1 MAWATTDDGIRLWY
15 ETAGEGP
22 AVVFVHEFGGNHLS
36 WEPQTTAFARRHQCL
51 TFAARGYPPSDVP
64 ADVATYG
71 QARAADDIVAVLDAA
86 GIARAHLVGL
96 SMGGFAVLHAAMR
109 HPKRV
114 LSVVAAGTGYGAEKQ
129 HEGYFR
135 GVSEQ
140 VARGFETLGSEEFSK
155 TYALGPSRVQF
166 QNKDPRGWQ
175 AFADRLAT
183 HDARG
188 AANTMRGVQAQ
199 RPSLYDLET
208 ELRALDAPVLVMTG
222 DEDDHCLQPGLY
234 LKRTIPRCGLAVLP
248 KSGHTLNLEEPA
260 LFNRL
265 VEDFIAQVGA
275 GRWDR
280 RDPRADPATVMPTV
294 DLGGEGEA

>member
-15 ETAGEGP
+15 ETAGEGS
-22 AVVFVHEFGGNHLS
+22 AVVFVHEFGGNQMS
-36 WEPQTTAFARRHQCL
+36 WEPQMTAFARRHQCL

-64 ADVATYG
+64 ADVAIYG
-71 QARAADDIVAVLDAA
+71 QVRAADDIIAVLDAA
-86 GIARAHLVGL
+86 GIAQAHLVGL

-109 HPKRV
+109 HPERV

-129 HEGYFR
+129 HEDYFR

-140 VARGFETLGSEEFSK
+140 VARGFETLGAEEFSK

-188 AANTMRGVQAQ
+188 AANPMRGVQAR
-199 RPSLYDLET
+199 RPSLYDLEA

-265 VEDFIAQVGA
+265 VADFIAQVEA

>member
-1 MAWATTDDGIRLWY
+1 MAWATTDDGVRLWY
-15 ETAGEGP
+15 ETAGAGS
-22 AVVFVHEFGGNHLS
+22 AVVFVHEFGGNHMA
-36 WEPQTTAFARRHQCL
+36 WEPQMSAFARRHLCV

-64 ADVATYG
+64 PDVSSYS
-71 QARAADDIVAVLDAA
+71 QARAADDIIAVLDAA
-86 GIARAHLVGL
+86 GLEKAHLVGL

-109 HPKRV
+109 HPGRV

-129 HEGYFR
+129 HEAYFR

-140 VARGFETLGSEEFSK
+140 VARGFETLGSPEFSK

-188 AANTMRGVQAQ
+188 AANTMRGVQAR
-199 RPSLYDLET
+199 RPSLYDLEA
-208 ELRALDAPVLVMTG
+208 ELKALDTPVLVMTG
-222 DEDDHCLQPGLY
+222 DEDDHCLQPGIF

-248 KSGHTLNLEEPA
+248 KSGHTLNLEEPE

-265 VEDFIAQVGA
+265 VGDFIAQVEA

-294 DLGGEGEA
+294 DLDGR